1 VWITPAKCG
10 YLWDLHPNRL
20 VDKNITDVSFVNC
33 GMRRTVVLL
42 FFLFGAG
49 ATIAQDVEVI
59 KYPQLGAI
67 INAKE
72 DGIKVINFWATWCKP
87 CVEEI
92 GYFEAA
98 NNQFGDKGVSVVL
111 VSFDFGKDVEKK
123 VQKFIHKN
131 DLHSR
136 VLLLDETDYNSFI
149 DKVSPSWS
157 GAIPATLILNSRT
170 GKKQFY
176 EKTFEEGEL
185 SEVIEAFIN

>member
-1 VWITPAKCG
+1 
-10 YLWDLHPNRL
+10 
-20 VDKNITDVSFVNC
+20 
-33 GMRRTVVLL
+33 MRRTVVLL

-49 ATIAQDVEVI
+49 ATIAQEVEVI
-59 KYPQLGAI
+59 KYPQLDAI

-72 DGIKVINFWATWCKP
+72 DGVKVINFWATWCKP

-92 GYFEAA
+92 GHFEAA
-98 NNQFGDKGVSVVL
+98 NKQFRDKGVSVTL

-123 VQKFIHKN
+123 VQKFIDKN
-131 DLHSR
+131 DLRSR
-136 VLLLDETDYNSFI
+136 VLVLDETDYNSFI

-157 GAIPATLILNSRT
+157 GAIPATLIVNSKT

-176 EKTFEEGEL
+176 EKTFKEGEL

>member
-1 VWITPAKCG
+1 
-10 YLWDLHPNRL
+10 
-20 VDKNITDVSFVNC
+20 
-33 GMRRTVVLL
+33 MRRTVLLL
-42 FFLFGAG
+42 FLLFGAG

-59 KYPQLGAI
+59 KYPQLDAI

>member
-1 VWITPAKCG
+1 M
-10 YLWDLHPNRL
+10 LR
-20 VDKNITDVSFVNC
+20 S
-33 GMRRTVVLL
+33 VLL
-42 FFLFGAG
+42 IFFLFGAG
-49 ATIAQDVEVI
+49 ATMAQDVEVI

-67 INAKE
+67 INTKE

-98 NNQFGDKGVSVVL
+98 NSQFRDKGVSVIL

-123 VQKFIHKN
+123 VQKFVDKN

-157 GAIPATLILNSRT
+157 GAIPATLIVNSKT

-176 EKTFEEGEL
+176 EKTFKEGEL
-185 SEVIEAFIN
+185 SEVIEAFMN